1 MSRNANSGIFQL
13 ENGHWGY
20 RFIITVDGKRKA
32 QKRTRDEL
40 GNPFK
45 TEKQAIKAREKAI
58 IMEKTRLLLPP
69 QKKIIRKTVEEVYT
83 EYCQKGRNDKAFA
96 TKKKQDSLWNNYL
109 LERFGD

>member
-40 GNPFK
+40 GNSFK
-45 TEKQAIKAREKAI
+45 TEKQAMKARHLMVIFGVTKMSTLQSYSNAI
-58 IMEKTRLLLPP
+58 
-69 QKKIIRKTVEEVYT
+69 VV
-83 EYCQKGRNDKAFA
+83 F
-96 TKKKQDSLWNNYL
+96 S
-109 LERFGD
+109 